1 MRPSDTPPDGDFAAY
16 IERLTARNAA
26 AVARERKG
34 GLEPL
39 HADRCAPASL
49 PAAAPMLRPI
59 GTPAAVAASQLIAG
73 VPWLTHLKRL
83 VVAWVATQLLAL
95 VVPWAGF
102 LFVPVLLVYVGWLI
116 FNLNRE
122 SSGALINRLRALL
135 AHASDEARKA
145 QVSYQKHNK

>member
-26 AVARERKG
+26 AVARDHKD

-39 HADRCAPASL
+39 HADRSAPSSL
-49 PAAAPMLRPI
+49 PAPVLNPI
-59 GTPAAVAASQLIAG
+59 GTRAAAAASQLIAG
-73 VPWLTHLKRL
+73 VPLLTHLKRL
-83 VVAWVATQLLAL
+83 VVAWVVTQLLAM

-122 SSGALINRLRALL
+122 SSGALINRVRALL
-135 AHASDEARKA
+135 AHAPDEAGKA
-145 QVSYQKHNK
+145 QVFHQKHNK